1 MPKTDSSTSY
11 FDDAAAELAV
21 SFFSECLRHTTGKW
35 RGQPFELTD
44 WQANI
49 VRTIYGTMNPDGT
62 RQYRTIFIA
71 VPRKQ
76 GKTTFAA
83 GLALYSLFC
92 DSEKGAQVINAAA
105 DRDQAALCF
114 DTAKQMVE
122 FEPALLGRSEVF
134 KRAITR
140 PEKGASYKVLSSD
153 AGTKHGLNVSYAGI
167 DELHAW
173 KDRELYDVI
182 VTSQGARE
190 QPLNV
195 ITTTAGYD
203 KKTVCFEL
211 WRYAEQVRDGQ
222 IDDPTFLPVLFAID
236 EDDDWT
242 DPKIWAKANPNF
254 NVTVNESFYRQECA
268 KARAIPAYQNVFRR
282 LYLNQWTEAES
293 VWLTAESW
301 KKCGVAL
308 PNLEEKTCY
317 AGLDLATTTDI
328 AAFVMVFPLDDGT
341 FAVEPHF
348 FVPKESINNRV
359 KKDRV
364 PYDVWARQG
373 FLHVHDGKV
382 LDFDKIRSTINELN
396 EKHHIKEIAFDR
408 WQAHQISHQLEADGF
423 TMVKFGQGFASM
435 SEPAKKLETLI
446 ISEKLKHG
454 DNPVLRW
461 MAANVMVEMD
471 AAGNIKPSKAKS
483 TEKIDGIVAT
493 IMGVGLI
500 IAQQIK
506 KANHEVI
513 LA

>member
-1 MPKTDSSTSY
+1 MKKTDY
-11 FDDAAAELAV
+11 LIDKALADNAV
-21 SFFSECLRHTTGKW
+21 AFFRECLKHTTGKW
-35 RGQPFELTD
+35 RGEAFELSD
-44 WQANI
+44 WQEDV
-49 VRTIYGTMNPDGT
+49 VRKIYGTLNPNGT
-62 RQYRTIFIA
+62 RRYRTIFIA

-122 FEPALLGRSEVF
+122 FEPALFHRAEVY

-140 PEKGASYKVLSSD
+140 PAKGASYKVLSSD

-203 KKTVCFEL
+203 KKTVCYEL

-222 IDDPTFLPVLFAID
+222 IDDPTFLPVIYGID

-242 DPKIWAKANPNF
+242 DPSVWAKANPNF
-254 NVTVNESFYRQECA
+254 NVTVNEEFYHQECEKA
-268 KARAIPAYQNVFRR
+268 KAIPAYQNVFRR

-293 VWLTAESW
+293 PWLSAEAW
-301 KKCGVAL
+301 KACGGKL
-308 PNLEEKTCY
+308 PNLNTKTCY
-317 AGLDLATTTDI
+317 AGLDLATTTDM
-328 AAFVMVFPLDDGT
+328 AAFIMVFPLDNGY

-348 FVPKESINNRV
+348 FVPKEAIHKRV

-364 PYDVWARQG
+364 PYDVWARDG
-373 FLHVHDGKV
+373 YLHVHEGKV
-382 LDFDKIRSTINELN
+382 IDFDKIRATINQLN
-396 EKHHIKEIAFDR
+396 EKYHIKEIAFDR
-408 WQAHQISHQLEADGF
+408 WQAHQISYQLEADGF
-423 TMVKFGQGFASM
+423 TMVKFGQGFGQM
-435 SEPAKKLETLI
+435 SEPTKKLEALV

-454 DNPVLRW
+454 DNPILKW
-461 MAANVMVEMD
+461 QAANVMVKMD
-471 AAGNIKPSKAKS
+471 DAGNLKPSKDKS
-483 TEKIDGIVAT
+483 TEKIDGIVAM

-500 IAQQIK
+500 IAQSIK
-506 KANHEVI
+506 EPNHEVI